1 MNVERKNGVFEI
13 GLAMA
18 GAISGGAYAA
28 GVIDFLFQAL
38 SEWEK
43 AKAERPDDPG
53 IPRHAVRLKV
63 VSGASAGGMTA
74 AVLAASLPDGFD
86 PVTGLAD
93 GRPAPANN
101 KLYHCW
107 VERID
112 IRDLLTDSDL
122 KKNTSLKSILD
133 STVLDSIAAYG
144 FGSGGGVH
152 SGAAWPRYVSDPLD
166 VYLTV
171 ANLRGVPYTVR
182 FQGADQKGHECVLH
196 QDHVRFVLGDAPPA
210 APLGDGFFLRAGD
223 RSGLNWKVFSD
234 AALATGAFP
243 VGLAPRALSKPK
255 SFYDRKW
262 DIPGRAEPLGEDAR
276 QVAFLSRTVPPDWT
290 SGGCPDSGEDLDF
303 LAVDGGLMNNEP
315 FDLARKALAGSDP
328 CNPRGLGDVSR
339 AVIMIDP
346 FPDPGWCGKEKDQ
359 DLAAGD
365 VLTFARLMFGA
376 LTAQARFKP
385 QEIALALDEDVYS
398 RFLIS
403 PSKGNN
409 PWPGSTM
416 AAESL
421 GGFGGFL
428 SKKFRRF
435 DFQLGRRNCQ
445 KFLKDHFALPLEGK
459 TGVTDEDGNTFMT
472 ENLEMVRNNSVFR
485 NSVDFDTF
493 SYKHSEEHRI
503 LPIIP
508 LCGEAIPPVPLIPRE
523 TIRMTEDELK
533 ELRQPIIKRLTAVA
547 GALSARMIKS
557 GFFRWLVSVFMW
569 LKKQD
574 MADSILDVVRKDL
587 EKCKLLH

>member
-1 MNVERKNGVFEI
+1 MNVERKNDVFEI

-43 AKAERPDDPG
+43 AKAERPDDPD
-53 IPRHAVRLKV
+53 IPRHDVRLRV
-63 VSGASAGGMTA
+63 LSGASAGGMTA
-74 AVLAASLPDGFD
+74 AVLAASLPGGFT
-86 PVTGLAD
+86 PVTGLDQGA
-93 GRPAPANN
+93 PAPANN
-101 KLYHCW
+101 KLYQCW

-112 IRDLLTDSDL
+112 IRHLLTDTDL

-144 FGSGGGVH
+144 FGAGGTI

-166 VYLTV
+166 IYLTV

-182 FQGADQKGHECVLH
+182 FQGAAQKGHECVRH

-210 APLGDGFFLRAGD
+210 VPLGDGFFLRAGD
-223 RSGLNWKVFSD
+223 RSGLNWGIFSD

-243 VGLAPRALSKPK
+243 VGLAPRALFKPK
-255 SFYDRKW
+255 SFYDKKW
-262 DIPGRAEPLGEDAR
+262 DIPGCAEPLGEDAR
-276 QVAFLSRTVPPDWT
+276 QVTFRSRIVPPDWT

-315 FDLARKALAGSDP
+315 FELARKALAGSDP

-346 FPDPGWCGKEKDQ
+346 FPAPGWCGKGKDQ
-359 DLAAGD
+359 DLDKGD
-365 VLTFARLMFGA
+365 VLTFAGLMFGA

-385 QEIALALDEDVYS
+385 EEIALALDEDVYS

-403 PSKGNN
+403 PSKGND

-428 SKKFRRF
+428 SRKFRQF

-445 KFLKDHFALPLEGK
+445 KFLKDHFVLPLEGK

-472 ENLEMVRNNSVFR
+472 ENLELVRSNSVFR
-485 NSVDFDTF
+485 NSVNFDTF
-493 SYKHSEEHRI
+493 SYKDSEKHPV

-508 LCGEAIPPVPLIPRE
+508 LCGEAFPPVHLIPRGN
-523 TIRMTEDELK
+523 IRMTEDELQ
-533 ELRQPIIKRLTAVA
+533 ELRQPIIRRLTAVA
-547 GALSARMIKS
+547 GALSGRMIKS
-557 GFFRWLVSVFMW
+557 GLFRWVVSVAVWF
-569 LKKQD
+569 KKQD
-574 MADSILDVVRKDL
+574 MADSILDAIRTDL
-587 EKCKLLH
+587 KKKNL